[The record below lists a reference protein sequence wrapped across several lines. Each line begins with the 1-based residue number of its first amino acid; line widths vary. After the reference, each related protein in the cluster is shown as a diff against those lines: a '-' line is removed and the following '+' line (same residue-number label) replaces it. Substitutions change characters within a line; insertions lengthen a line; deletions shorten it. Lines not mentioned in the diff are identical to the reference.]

1 MDKTREQLEKENAD
15 FKRRMEI
22 DWLTGLYNRGTM
34 EQKVN
39 ERLIKERTGSMIA
52 IDLDYFK
59 QVNDRYGH
67 IVGDELLQ
75 DIGDILN
82 KMFGGRNLVGRVGG
96 DEFAIFLPAALDDAS
111 LKSRCVQIRE
121 RFREI
126 RVKKTIL
133 VKVSMTVSFSRYQE
147 DDSYCSLFDRAD
159 QKIMEKKRIR
169 NMKKSKVF
177 EPGIDS
183 GIELDMSLIAGEMQE
198 ENPQPGAYCQ
208 DYETFKSIYRFTE
221 RRLRRVSSSVYMILF
236 TLTDAENN
244 FPTLDKRDYQMEV
257 LGQGI
262 QESLR
267 MGDIFTQY
275 SSCQYLVM
283 VSDVTQESAEMIA
296 ERISRLFYVKRKE
309 DMEEVVIHHCY
320 PLKAAGKL

>member
-1 MDKTREQLEKENAD
+1 MDKTREQLERENAD
-15 FKRRMEI
+15 FKRKMEI

-39 ERLIKERTGSMIA
+39 EYLIKQRIGSMIA

-75 DIGDILN
+75 EIGDILN

-96 DEFAIFLPAALDDAS
+96 DEFAIFLPSDLDDAS
-111 LKSRCVQIRE
+111 LKSRCVQIKE

-126 RVKKTIL
+126 RVNKTIL
-133 VKVSMTVSFSRYQE
+133 VKISMTVSFSRYQE
-147 DDSYCSLFDRAD
+147 NDTYCSLFDRAD

-169 NMKKSKVF
+169 NMKKNRVF
-177 EPGIDS
+177 ELGIDR

-221 RRLRRVSSSVYMILF
+221 RRLRRVSSGVYMILF

-283 VSDVTQESAEMIA
+283 VSDVTPESVEMIA
-296 ERISRLFYVKRKE
+296 ERISRLFYAKRKE

-320 PLKAAGKL
+320 PLKAAGS